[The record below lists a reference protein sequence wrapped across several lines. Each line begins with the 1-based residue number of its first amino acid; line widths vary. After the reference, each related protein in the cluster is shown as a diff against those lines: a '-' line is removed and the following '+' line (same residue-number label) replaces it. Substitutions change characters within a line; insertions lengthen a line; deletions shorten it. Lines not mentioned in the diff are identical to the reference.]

1 MAFDGRTDQVIGMKI
16 KVHMPR
22 PNKSSLFK
30 KLKYD
35 LILLRIQTF
44 FYNPFAIMLLVKIC
58 PECGGDLGFD
68 GITKNFVCK
77 RCGLY
82 ATREKFEEL
91 HDKLNENK
99 QSSHK
104 NDEYL
109 DWWQSSKKEK
119 RIQR

>member
-1 MAFDGRTDQVIGMKI
+1 M
-16 KVHMPR
+16 
-22 PNKSSLFK
+22 
-30 KLKYD
+30 
-35 LILLRIQTF
+35 
-44 FYNPFAIMLLVKIC
+44 VKIC

-77 RCGLY
+77 RCGLF
-82 ATREKFEEL
+82 ASREKFEEL

-99 QSSHK
+99 GGSHK